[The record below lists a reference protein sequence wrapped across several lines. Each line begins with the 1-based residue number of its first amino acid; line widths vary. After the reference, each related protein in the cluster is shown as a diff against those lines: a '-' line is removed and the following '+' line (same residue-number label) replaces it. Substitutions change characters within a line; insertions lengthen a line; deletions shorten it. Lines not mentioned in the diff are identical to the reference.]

1 MTTADNKNL
10 NLDPITDEPG
20 AHPLGTGVGAGGGA
34 LAGAAAGAVGG
45 PVGAAV
51 GAVVGAVAGGLAGHS
66 VAESFNPTAE
76 EAYWRGAYDKQ
87 DHYRSGYTYDDYAP
101 AYRAGWE
108 SRAAGHER
116 WEQVRDDWSRRWD
129 GVQRQ
134 HGSRLKWDEAE
145 PAARAAWDR
154 ANQYYVF
161 NKQE

>member
-34 LAGAAAGAVGG
+34 LAGAAAGAIGG

-66 VAESFNPTAE
+66 VAEAFNPTAE
-76 EAYWRGAYDKQ
+76 EAYWASAYDKQ

-108 SRAAGHER
+108 SRAAGHDR
-116 WEQVRDDWSRRWD
+116 WEQVRDDWARRWD
-129 GVQRQ
+129 GEQATHR
-134 HGSRLKWDEAE
+134 SRLKWDEAE

-154 ANQYYVF
+154 ANQHYVF